1 MPGQRGNQ
9 PASTGNNS
17 NLSKNAKTS
26 APRHNK
32 KAPYRKAP
40 RKAANKARMQDNKQS
55 NLINSLSRQMYKM
68 QMQAYGAVQQN
79 FHSLERTLIP
89 TRSAPICL
97 DLTDFTSKSIVN
109 NQIVVNGARCFQAI
123 AASPYYSK
131 VSNWRSSTIIAN
143 NPYWKANN
151 QDSPD
156 TGKYLAMSA
165 AYFVDIR
172 GNANLDN
179 TRIRFD
185 LVSQKPEGIVPPAVG
200 GVAGV
205 LPFTLRYLT
214 HLAEPHVNR
223 INPVY
228 FKKYWSKTVFINS
241 QPSGTSGVKATTAN
255 IQRFSFKIK
264 PNKVCQQL
272 QTNPQVGDV
281 PIVDET
287 TGDVELQA
295 EIGGGN
301 FGPFNVPATQ
311 PLWLIISTD
320 DAIASVGDAVEIRMS
335 RRIVYRD
342 HVGASNLN

>member
-1 MPGQRGNQ
+1 MPRAHGNQ
-9 PASTGNNS
+9 PASTANNN
-17 NLSKNAKTS
+17 NLRKDAKSS
-26 APRHNK
+26 APRRNK

-40 RKAANKARMQDNKQS
+40 RRPANKNRMVDNKQS

-68 QMQAYGAVQQN
+68 QMAAYGSTQQN

-89 TRSAPICL
+89 TRTTPICL

-109 NQIVVNGARCFQAI
+109 NQIVVNGARCFQAQS
-123 AASPYYSK
+123 ASPYYNK
-131 VSNWRSSTIIAN
+131 CSNWRTSTVIAN
-143 NPYWKANN
+143 NPYWKAQN

-156 TGKYLAMSA
+156 TGKYLAMQA

-185 LVSQKPEGIVPPAVG
+185 LVSQKPEGIVPQAVNNY
-200 GVAGV
+200 ANV
-205 LPFTLRYLT
+205 LPFTLQYLT
-214 HLAEPHVNR
+214 HLAEPHINR

-228 FKKYWSKTVFINS
+228 FKKYWSKTIFINS

-264 PNKVCQQL
+264 PNKVCKQVE
-272 QTNPQVGDV
+272 TNPQVGDV
-281 PIVDET
+281 PIVDEA
-287 TGDVELQA
+287 TGDIELQA
-295 EIGGGN
+295 EIEGGN

-320 DAIASVGDAVEIRMS
+320 DAVATVGDAVEIRMS
-335 RRIVYRD
+335 RRITYRD
-342 HVGASNLN
+342 HVGASNL